1 MLITGISQKH
11 SQLRLS
17 VYHLEPASIPSV
29 FYVMPPELLGF
40 VPGFGVTRV
49 CTNLDFH
56 CFLIAEADIK
66 GILSRFRETIFQ
78 EEVLITILPQADRI
92 GVHF

>member
-1 MLITGISQKH
+1 MGQKH

-29 FYVMPPELLGF
+29 FYVTPPELLGF

-49 CTNLDFH
+49 CTDLDFY
-56 CFLIAEADIK
+56 CFLIAEADVK
-66 GILSRFRETIFQ
+66 GILSRFRETTFQ
-78 EEVLITILPQADRI
+78 EEVSITILPQAGRI

>member
-1 MLITGISQKH
+1 MGQKH

-49 CTNLDFH
+49 CTDLDFY
-56 CFLIAEADIK
+56 CFLIAEADVK
-66 GILSRFRETIFQ
+66 GILSRFRETTFQ
-78 EEVLITILPQADRI
+78 EEVSITILPQAGRI